1 MSLNDHKE
9 CVQTA
14 ESLQPPPDSGHVRRS
29 SDVGLESRTG
39 AQRRRSM
46 APGLEGGSGGS
57 ATSLHRSSSM
67 KQQRSGSFNTGAL
80 SKLVIWQQKRSA
92 KQLPSIILIALLIFK
107 AIHNPGRTKFPTF
120 FQVNRSQWFGITLR
134 PCRVSKLDVARHA
147 IWQFSA
153 NTTRVSLCDTC
164 S

>member
-1 MSLNDHKE
+1 MCPSGMSLNDHKE

-46 APGLEGGSGGS
+46 APGLEGGSGGGS

-67 KQQRSGSFNTGAL
+67 KQQRSGSFNTGTLPNSTPKGIIRTGVGIPSLGFLFSPRFFFFCHTRLLFCPRFYIFATLGYYSIL
-80 SKLVIWQQKRSA
+80 SFAPLGF
-92 KQLPSIILIALLIFK
+92 LIQ
-107 AIHNPGRTKFPTF
+107 P
-120 FQVNRSQWFGITLR
+120 
-134 PCRVSKLDVARHA
+134 
-147 IWQFSA
+147 
-153 NTTRVSLCDTC
+153 
-164 S
+164 